1 MILARVYGQDI
12 LEDLALEASIPVIS
26 GLSDTYHPLQILAD
40 LLTIEVCHHS
50 VSICNEMNSKT
61 SRGQ

>member
-40 LLTIEVCHHS
+40 LLTIEV
-50 VSICNEMNSKT
+50 
-61 SRGQ
+61 SRHCIYL